1 LYDLRECLIKD
12 GWGAQKRCI
21 FQEFGG
27 FRGFIKI
34 TVGGHAVFFRPTAAG
49 DRNVV
54 GIGQGWENASAAFKN
69 TPGCQSVHDGH
80 VGIVVVIHIKPVDH

>member
-1 LYDLRECLIKD
+1 LDALRQGLIKN

-27 FRGFIKI
+27 SGNFIKI
-34 TVGGHAVFFRPTAAG
+34 AVGRYAVVFGPTAAG

-54 GIGQGWENASAAFKN
+54 GIGQGWEDASAAFKN
-69 TPGCQSVHDGH
+69 SPGSQLLKDRH
-80 VGIVVVIHIKPVDH
+80 V